1 MLARIFINFC
11 QRLTDDYGI
20 TKTNDIN
27 TKIAGGDFKK
37 LPTYHQIILVKN
49 KTGLKNLY
57 RLISYSHLNYFYK
70 KPRIPKSELVKY
82 REGLIIGSACC
93 AGQLYMAIL
102 EGKPWGELKQIASFY
117 DYLEIQPAG
126 NNSFMIRDGRFN
138 SVDELHEIDRTIIK
152 LASLYAQP
160 AMSTLW
166 IRQIPNSEKFL
177 WQVRA
182 LKMPNS
188 KLRFISEQLL
198 KCSRNLN
205 GSARIKP
212 MSM

>member
-1 MLARIFINFC
+1 MLARIFINLC

-126 NNSFMIRDGRFN
+126 NNSFMIGDGRFN
-138 SVDELHEIDRTIIK
+138 SDD
-152 LASLYAQP
+152 
-160 AMSTLW
+160 
-166 IRQIPNSEKFL
+166 
-177 WQVRA
+177 
-182 LKMPNS
+182 
-188 KLRFISEQLL
+188 
-198 KCSRNLN
+198 
-205 GSARIKP
+205 
-212 MSM
+212 